1 MTRIVIVSG
10 PPGAGK
16 STVTAQL
23 ARRVDAEL
31 AMHLRADDIYA
42 YIRQGFVEPWRAESQ
57 RQNSVLMEAL
67 AAQAGVCAAAGYTVF
82 VDGVVGPWYAEPW
95 IKAAQERGVEL
106 HFVLLLPDE
115 STTVGRATTRKNHPM
130 TDGEVTA
137 LIWRRFRE
145 YAPPEGFILD
155 STDMDADQTVTAIFD
170 GLAKGRF
177 RLR

>member
-1 MTRIVIVSG
+1 MSRIVIISG

-31 AMHLRADDIYA
+31 AMHQRADDIYS
-42 YIRQGFVEPWRAESQ
+42 YIKQGFVEPWRAESQ
-57 RQNSVLMEAL
+57 RQNAVLMDAL

-95 IKAAQERGVEL
+95 IRAAQDRGLEL

-115 STTVGRATTRKNHPM
+115 ATTVARATTRKGHPM
-130 TDGEVTA
+130 TDGPVAA
-137 LIWRRFRE
+137 LIWRRFHD
-145 YAPPEGFILD
+145 YAPPDGFILD
-155 STDMDADQTVTAIFD
+155 TTALDVGQTVSAIFD
-170 GLAKGRF
+170 GLALGRF